1 MQHLIPSKNFSWS
14 TAKKTQTIRAKPLIN
29 IMVDSSVMT
38 KFLLDTLEGK
48 EVLGDGTL
56 VCLGSAG
63 DVWQQM
69 PKKLLS
75 KYDVS
80 NVDKDGWLVCEPKP
94 DNLINVFEVRPEHL
108 GNGVQLDIQQ
118 SPLTLNSSPFYILGL
133 FGEQCEDGL
142 RQYGEVGDFIGQNR
156 EHPEDVWV
164 IRRKIFLNTYQLMS

>member
-56 VCLGSAG
+56 VCLGAAG

-80 NVDKDGWLVCEPKP
+80 NVDKYGWLVCDPKP
-94 DNLINVFEVRPEHL
+94 DNLINVFEVGIQHL
-108 GNGVQLDIQQ
+108 GDQTNH
-118 SPLTLNSSPFYILGL
+118 SFYILGL
-133 FGEQCEDGL
+133 FGERCEDGL

-156 EHPEDVWV
+156 EHPEDIWV

>member
-80 NVDKDGWLVCEPKP
+80 NVDKDGWLVCDPKP
-94 DNLINVFEVRPEHL
+94 DNLINVFEVGSQHL
-108 GNGVQLDIQQ
+108 GDQTNH
-118 SPLTLNSSPFYILGL
+118 SFYILGL

-156 EHPEDVWV
+156 EHPEDIWV